1 MNSLTLGFF
10 SILFLAFI
18 GFMAAPVSAA
28 TTSYLLKIDPL
39 TSSSNISG
47 GIAGFN
53 QNFTL
58 SGTFNALITDGT
70 TIQFENID
78 VVGTALDSPNN
89 QYPPGTVVKF
99 TDFPTFPGVI
109 NTTFPICLAC
119 PISFSG
125 SIVINNIQQSYTGA
139 FDSMR
144 PLMAMKG
151 QVLPLSGADFFTTVY
166 SLNAAVTTPAP
177 SPTPTPAPPLS
188 VGDVSITTLRDTA
201 AVWTPVVIDLTMTPM
216 APTCRIVN
224 PPANGT
230 ATIDDY
236 CRSGTYMPAPGF
248 IGNDVFTYQASK
260 GSLVSNIGTVAVA
273 VTEGPVDQ
281 ICVQNNPVSQFSQTG
296 KQGTLT
302 ISFTGNIT
310 SHTNKEVKI
319 CPGTILKYQASSTQ
333 GPVECKVRNN
343 TTRGSGSLKIN
354 DHIKCTDKPAGKDK
368 VWFKVKSGVK

>member
-1 MNSLTLGFF
+1 MNPMILGFF
-10 SILFLAFI
+10 RFFSLMFVC
-18 GFMAAPVSAA
+18 FMAAPVSAA
-28 TTSYLLKIDPL
+28 TTSYLLTIDPL
-39 TSSSNISG
+39 TSSSNTSG
-47 GIAGFN
+47 GFAGFN

-58 SGTFNALITDGT
+58 SGTFNAHITDGIT
-70 TIQFENID
+70 VQFENID

-99 TDFPTFPGVI
+99 TDFPTFPGSI
-109 NTTFPICLAC
+109 ISSPCLAC

-125 SIVINNIQQSYTGA
+125 SIVIDNIQQSYTGY

-166 SLNAAVTTPAP
+166 SLNAAVATTVP
-177 SPTPTPAPPLS
+177 SPTPTPVPPLS
-188 VGDVSITTLRDTA
+188 VGDVSITTLRDTMA
-201 AVWTPVVIDLTMTPM
+201 FWTPVVIDLTMTPM

-224 PPANGT
+224 PAANGA
-230 ATIDDY
+230 ATVDEF

-248 IGNDVFTYQASK
+248 IGNDTFTYQATK
-260 GSLVSNIGTVAVA
+260 NGFASNMGTVAVA

-310 SHTNKEVKI
+310 SHTNKEAKV
-319 CPGTILKYQASSTQ
+319 CPGTTLKYNATSTQ
-333 GPVECKVRNN
+333 GPVVCKVKNN

-354 DHIKCTDKPAGKDK
+354 DHLKCTDKPAGKDK
-368 VWFKVKSGVK
+368 VGFKVKSGVK